1 MVEGLL
7 INDRAFPHTPAGDT
21 MTGPWDLY
29 DQLIDE
35 IPADLTVTQ
44 IHTEGKW
51 RRVSSSE
58 NGAGMAF
65 GMNVQ
70 SRPRAASDPTT
81 LVGRPLRDVA
91 ALAKSWNFED
101 AGIGMAAVNA
111 YHSHPERALARGF
124 SPCPENNWARTFHP
138 YAPLVVGKR
147 VAIIGHFPFAPAAL
161 PDAAELIVLE
171 RNVLDG
177 DYPDPACEY
186 LLPEMDYVFISGS
199 AFVNK
204 TMPRLLQLAGSAH
217 TVVLGP
223 STPAS
228 PALLRAGATTVMSFA
243 SAHPVR
249 LEDGLAGR
257 SLLGMYDAGM
267 RVQLSRA

>member
-1 MVEGLL
+1 
-7 INDRAFPHTPAGDT
+7 
-21 MTGPWDLY
+21 MTSPWDLY

-35 IPADLTVTQ
+35 IPSDIIVTQ
-44 IHTEGKW
+44 IHTDGKW
-51 RRVSSSE
+51 RRVASSDD
-58 NGAGMAF
+58 GVGMAF

-70 SRPRAASDPTT
+70 SRPRIADDPSE

-101 AGIGMAAVNA
+101 AGLGMAAINA
-111 YHSHPERALARGF
+111 YPSHPEVALARGF
-124 SPCPENNWARTFHP
+124 TPCEENNWARTFHP
-138 YAPLVVGKR
+138 YAPLVAGKR
-147 VAIIGHFPFAPAAL
+147 VAIIGHFPFAAAAM
-161 PDAAELIVLE
+161 PDAAELNILE
-171 RNVLDG
+171 RNLFEG
-177 DYPDPACEY
+177 DYPDSACEY
-186 LLPEMDYVFISGS
+186 LLPDMDYVFISGS

-204 TMPRLLQLAGSAH
+204 TMPRLLTLASNAH

-228 PALLRAGATTVMSFA
+228 PALLHAGATTVISFA
-243 SAHPVR
+243 SAHPAR

-257 SLLGMYDAGM
+257 SLRGMYDAGM